1 MRRLLAACALADER
15 QVSLPEP
22 APAATDDWA
31 PLPPIAPLQHPG
43 EQVELAPSQAVALQQ
58 QQRAEQAAAAAAL
71 ANLQARLAAA
81 RPASSWLAAAQ
92 GRSSEAA
99 DTARRQLAQAVGGS
113 PAVLVPGAAKA
124 AAAPGPDPFA
134 DPREQEPWFL
144 GLPAAEQQRLRQHW
158 LAKQE
163 LLSAQPAWQRRLQW
177 QRLSAALVV
186 FASLLVLGTG
196 AVWIATLG
204 AGVVCGLCWRHLS
217 ADRYRDPV
225 VAVALLFAGHLV
237 AMVGS
242 GAEQLP
248 PGLFLDVLLL
258 TGMAALVGFAGE
270 IRRSGGFDVS

>member
-1 MRRLLAACALADER
+1 M
-15 QVSLPEP
+15 
-22 APAATDDWA
+22 
-31 PLPPIAPLQHPG
+31 APLQHPG
-43 EQVELAPSQAVALQQ
+43 ELVELALRRPANLAQPP
-58 QQRAEQAAAAAAL
+58 RAAQEAADAAL

-81 RPASSWLAAAQ
+81 RPASSWLAAVHA
-92 GRSSEAA
+92 GGSEAA
-99 DTARRQLAQAVGGS
+99 NSARRQVVQGVGGS
-113 PAVLVPGAAKA
+113 PAAAMLCA
-124 AAAPGPDPFA
+124 ATPEPAPNTLPPA

-144 GLPAAEQQRLRQHW
+144 GLPTAEQQRLRQRW
-158 LAKQE
+158 RGKQE
-163 LLSAQPAWQRRLQW
+163 LLHAQPAWQRRLQW
-177 QRLSAALVV
+177 QRLSAALVL

-204 AGVVCGLCWRHLS
+204 AGVVCSLCWRHLS

-225 VAVALLFAGHLV
+225 VAVALLFAGHWV